1 MIRPAAAAIGTFDG
15 VHKGH
20 LAVISKLKEVAEEK
34 DIDPIV
40 ITFDVHP
47 LSVIAPER
55 TPAAVTSTEKKCELL
70 RGSGVMALVVQF
82 DEDMRKTTAK
92 EWMRRLHDDYGIVAL
107 VVGYDNTFG
116 SDGVTLSIAD
126 YKHMGEEIGIEVVEA
141 PFVEGISS
149 SAIRKALLAGD
160 VERAAG
166 MMGRYYS
173 LSGTVVDGNRLGRT
187 IGFPTANIQPLPGL
201 TVPAN
206 GVYAA
211 LVVLPD
217 GSRRRAVVN
226 IGTRPTV
233 RRGDQRTVEAHI
245 IEYEGDLY
253 GHPLTI
259 IFRKR
264 LRDEMKFKSIESLR
278 HQIEKDRETA
288 KKFLAE
294 PTKSIL

>member
-1 MIRPAAAAIGTFDG
+1 M
-15 VHKGH
+15 
-20 LAVISKLKEVAEEK
+20 
-34 DIDPIV
+34 
-40 ITFDVHP
+40 
-47 LSVIAPER
+47 
-55 TPAAVTSTEKKCELL
+55 
-70 RGSGVMALVVQF
+70 
-82 DEDMRKTTAK
+82 TTAK
-92 EWMRRLHDDYGIVAL
+92 EWMRRIHDEYGIVAL
-107 VVGYDNTFG
+107 IVGYDNTFG

-126 YKHMGEEIGIEVVEA
+126 YKRIGEEIGIEVVEA

-149 SAIRKALLAGD
+149 SAIRKALMAGD
-160 VERAAG
+160 VERAAN

-173 LSGTVVDGNRLGRT
+173 LSGTVVNGNRLGRT
-187 IGFPTANIQPLPGL
+187 IGFPTANLMPLPGL
-201 TVPAN
+201 TIPAN

-217 GSRRRAVVN
+217 GSRHKAVVN

-233 RRGDQRTVEAHI
+233 RRGDGRTVEAHI
-245 IEYEGDLY
+245 IGFDGDLY

-278 HQIEKDRETA
+278 QQIEKDRDTA

-294 PTKSIL
+294 PTKSGF